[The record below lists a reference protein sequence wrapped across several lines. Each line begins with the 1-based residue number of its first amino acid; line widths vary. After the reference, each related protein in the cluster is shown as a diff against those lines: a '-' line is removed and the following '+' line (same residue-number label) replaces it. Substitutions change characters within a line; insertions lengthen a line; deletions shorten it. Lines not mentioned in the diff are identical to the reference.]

1 MKTLIIDIIFTML
14 MLICLLMSA
23 IEEEWLLFS
32 LAFTVFIIYIFDMI
46 LDYKKWKEKNKNDSN
61 HTL

>member
-32 LAFTVFIIYIFDMI
+32 LPFTVFIIYIFDMI